1 MNLQSY
7 VARVGDILRSRQDI
21 VVENFQL
28 TLTTA
33 GAILQVRL
41 RFYDNAVLSVVE
53 EIERTGLRDARRLA
67 YQFYYQHRDGALMF
81 RYDDAPHHPHLAS
94 FPHHKHV
101 GGSVIDADPPDL
113 AGILREID
121 ALIYPASQE

>member
-1 MNLQSY
+1 VNLQSY

-21 VVENFQL
+21 VVENLQL

-53 EIERTGLRDARRLA
+53 
-67 YQFYYQHRDGALMF
+67 
-81 RYDDAPHHPHLAS
+81 
-94 FPHHKHV
+94 V
-101 GGSVIDADPPDL
+101 
-113 AGILREID
+113 
-121 ALIYPASQE
+121 